1 MNGRQ
6 EGNGKL
12 TRANGQ
18 IIDGEWKDSRP
29 HGHVKD
35 ETPDGQVYIG

>member
-12 TRANGQ
+12 TRASGQ
-18 IIDGEWKDSRP
+18 VIEGEWNNSKP
-29 HGHVKD
+29 HGQVRD
-35 ETPDGQVYIG
+35 QTPDG